1 MADDGL
7 SHQATTGAADVLDQI
22 LGVVSLRGATLLG
35 DSHLSAASIDLL
47 TAQGPTVAVS
57 PLPSGQETP
66 PDFNPRRVSDTLV
79 AAPFDPSVG
88 AALSAVGR
96 TP

>member
-66 PDFNPRRVSDTLV
+66 PDL
-79 AAPFDPSVG
+79 APSPTPWTPPSAWTHKKPWTTG
-88 AALSAVGR
+88 CLRA
-96 TP
+96 